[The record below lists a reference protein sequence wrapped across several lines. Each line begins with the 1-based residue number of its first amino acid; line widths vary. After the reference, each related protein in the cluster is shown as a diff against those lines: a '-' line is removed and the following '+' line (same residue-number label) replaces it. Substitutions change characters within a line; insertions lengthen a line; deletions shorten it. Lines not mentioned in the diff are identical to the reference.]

1 MEPQLTHV
9 LIVDDEPA
17 ISKALATALTR
28 AGGFRVSTALSGET
42 AMLVVRSQH
51 VDVMIID
58 LRIGDLRGDA
68 LFELAAATQP
78 HLRNRSLFT
87 TGDITVRAQELIEAT
102 RCPLLRKPFELKEMI
117 DWVRSVQPQQS
128 DQTA

>member
-1 MEPQLTHV
+1 MVPQLTHV

-28 AGGFRVSTALSGET
+28 AGFRVSTALSGET
-42 AMLVVRSQH
+42 AMTVVRGQEVDALVV
-51 VDVMIID
+51 D

-78 HLRNRSLFT
+78 HLRKRTLFT
-87 TGDITVRAQELIEAT
+87 TGDISERAQELIEAT
-102 RCPLLRKPFELKEMI
+102 GCPMLRKPFELREMI
-117 DWVRSVQPQQS
+117 DWVRNVEPKATDQS
-128 DQTA
+128 A

>member
-1 MEPQLTHV
+1 MVPQLTHV

-28 AGGFRVSTALSGET
+28 AGFRVSTALSGES

-51 VDVMIID
+51 VDVMIVD
-58 LRIGDLRGDA
+58 LRIGDMRGDA
-68 LFELAAATQP
+68 LFELAAATQQ
-78 HLRNRSLFT
+78 HLRTRSLFT

-102 RCPLLRKPFELKEMI
+102 GCPLLRKPFELKEMT
-117 DWVRSVQPQQS
+117 DWVRSVQPLAS
-128 DQTA
+128 DQSA

>member
-1 MEPQLTHV
+1 MVPQLTHV

-28 AGGFRVSTALSGET
+28 AGFRVSTGLSGES
-42 AMLVVRSQH
+42 AMSVVRGQH
-51 VDVMIID
+51 VDVMIVD
-58 LRIGDLRGDA
+58 LRIGDMRGDA
-68 LFELAAATQP
+68 LFELVAATQP
-78 HLRNRSLFT
+78 HLRTRSLFT

-102 RCPLLRKPFELKEMI
+102 GCPLLRKPFELKEMI
-117 DWVRSVQPQQS
+117 DWVRSVQPLAS

>member
-1 MEPQLTHV
+1 MVPQPTHV

-28 AGGFRVSTALSGET
+28 AGFRVSTALSGET
-42 AMLVVRSQH
+42 AMTVVRGQEVDALVV
-51 VDVMIID
+51 D

-78 HLRNRSLFT
+78 HLRKKTLFT
-87 TGDITVRAQELIEAT
+87 TGDISERAQELIEAT
-102 RCPLLRKPFELKEMI
+102 GCPMLRKPFELKEMI
-117 DWVRSVQPQQS
+117 EWVRGVTPKAN